1 MNPGFLQLASAGL
14 PVGAFSHSLGL
25 EAVADAGLLADP
37 GTAER
42 WIGDYLLLVWAPG
55 EAPLWSAL
63 YTAWQTGAESA
74 IDRLNARVIACRESH
89 ELLLECAQTG
99 HSLRQWLLALPATGL
114 STAQVERV
122 SRLQPASYAAVH
134 ALAAQTLGLSAT
146 DGLLALGWSLLENL
160 CSAALKLVPLGQS
173 QSQALL
179 RRLALRLPEAL
190 TIAARYDADSACNAA
205 PMLAIWSA
213 RHESQYSRLF
223 RS

>member
-1 MNPGFLQLASAGL
+1 MSAGLLQLSSAGL

-25 EAVADAGLLADP
+25 EAAADAGLLADS
-37 GTAER
+37 GAAER
-42 WIGDYLLLVWAPG
+42 WITDYLLLIWAPG

-63 YTAWQTGAESA
+63 HAAWESGSAAA
-74 IDRLNARVIACRESH
+74 IHRLNARVIASRESQ
-89 ELLLECAQTG
+89 ELLLECTQTG
-99 HSLRQWLLALPATGL
+99 HSLRQWLLSLPLTAL
-114 STAQVERV
+114 STAQRELV
-122 SRLQPASYAAVH
+122 SSLHPASYAAVH
-134 ALAAQTLGLSAT
+134 ALSAQALGLSAA

-179 RRLALRLPEAL
+179 RRLSLRLPDAL
-190 TIAARYDADSACNAA
+190 AIAARYDADSACNAA

>member
-1 MNPGFLQLASAGL
+1 MIPGLLQLASAGL
-14 PVGAFSHSLGL
+14 PVGAFSHSLAL

-37 GTAER
+37 HAAEC
-42 WIGDYLLLVWAPG
+42 WIADYLLLVWAPG

-63 YTAWQTGAESA
+63 YAAWQSGSEVATRG
-74 IDRLNARVIACRESH
+74 LNARVIASRESR
-89 ELLLECAQTG
+89 ELLLECTQTG
-99 HSLRQWLLALPATGL
+99 HSLRQWLMALPETEL
-114 STAQVERV
+114 STRQRELA
-122 SRLQPASYAAVH
+122 SHLQPASYVAIH
-134 ALAAQTLGLSAT
+134 ALAAQVLGLGPA

-190 TIAARYDADSACNAA
+190 TIAVRYDADSACNAA